1 MRVCGGNWQT
11 FVVGKSDTSTEAA
24 PTQPTVELSRPPQV
38 APDFWRLY
46 LTLSTVIFCGFV
58 ALGSAGPFQA
68 LYAVSR
74 GATLGQV
81 ALLAGGYTSI
91 ALFAGLA
98 WGRLADRP
106 GRRKWLMVGGMCL
119 LGIVHLASA
128 LVPHWEWLVPLRFIE
143 GLAIPAH
150 QVASMAMMGDLLAG
164 HPNRP
169 RLISAYRMSGS
180 LAFSV
185 AIVAS
190 GALSQAVGYAGS
202 YFVATVFFA
211 IGSATAATLPAVV
224 HVDVSVPGT
233 PPPRVGFGELLTGP
247 MRPVL
252 ILALAFGLPFSMVY
266 SVWPIWIANE
276 LGLGQATYSQLWGLA
291 AFAEVPF
298 MLAAGWMIGRAG
310 APRTFTL
317 GLIAFS
323 AVYCVYLI
331 NPPIE
336 GLFLAQVV
344 RGLGFAAYTATSLTM
359 AIELA
364 PATARGRAAGLYQ
377 SAQGLAQIT
386 GNWIGPPLA
395 GAFGFRPIYA
405 LAAVAVLGGAA
416 YALRIARPTP
426 QTDL

>member
-1 MRVCGGNWQT
+1 MAGN
-11 FVVGKSDTSTEAA
+11 SDISTDD
-24 PTQPTVELSRPPQV
+24 PTTHPTIEPPRSV
-38 APDFWRLY
+38 LVSPDFWRRY

-68 LYAVSR
+68 LYAVSL

-81 ALLAGGYTSI
+81 AFLAGGYTSI
-91 ALFAGLA
+91 AMLAGLA
-98 WGRLADRP
+98 WGRWADRP
-106 GRRKWLMVGGMCL
+106 SRRKWMMVGGMCL
-119 LGIVHLASA
+119 LGAVHLASA
-128 LVPHWEWLVPLRFIE
+128 LVPHWQWLVPLRFIE

-185 AIVAS
+185 AIVAT
-190 GALSQAVGYAGS
+190 GALSQVTGYAGS
-202 YFVATVFFA
+202 YIVATVVFA
-211 IGSATAATLPAVV
+211 IGAATAATLPAA
-224 HVDVSVPGT
+224 VSIQVANPGT
-233 PPPRVGFGELLTGP
+233 APARIGFGELLTGP

-276 LGLGQATYSQLWGLA
+276 LGLGQVSYSRLWGLA

-310 APRTFTL
+310 APRTFTV
-317 GLIAFS
+317 GLVAFS

-336 GLFLAQVV
+336 SLFLAQVI

-395 GAFGFRPIYA
+395 GAIGFRPIYGI
-405 LAAVAVLGGAA
+405 AAVAVLGGAA
-416 YALRIARPTP
+416 YALRIARPAP
-426 QTDL
+426 EI

>member
-1 MRVCGGNWQT
+1 MAIDANVSMDAPSAQLAIGSPSLPL
-11 FVVGKSDTSTEAA
+11 VV
-24 PTQPTVELSRPPQV
+24 
-38 APDFWRLY
+38 PDFWRRY

-58 ALGSAGPFQA
+58 GLGSAGPFQA
-68 LYAVSR
+68 LYAVSL

-91 ALFAGLA
+91 ALLAGLA
-98 WGRLADRP
+98 WGRWADRP
-106 GRRKWLMVGGMCL
+106 GRRKWMMVGGMCL
-119 LGIVHLASA
+119 LGTVHLGSA
-128 LVPHWEWLVPLRFIE
+128 IVPHWEWLVPLRFIE

-150 QVASMAMMGDLLAG
+150 QVASMAMMGDLLTG

-190 GALSQAVGYAGS
+190 GAVSQAVGYAGS
-202 YFVATVFFA
+202 YIVATIVFVIGA
-211 IGSATAATLPAVV
+211 ITAATLPAAVSNDVV
-224 HVDVSVPGT
+224 NLGT
-233 PPPRVGFGELLTGP
+233 TPRRIGFGELLTGP

-276 LGLGQATYSQLWGLA
+276 LGLGQATYSRLWGLA

-298 MLAAGWMIGRAG
+298 MLAAGWLIGRAG

-323 AVYCVYLI
+323 AVYFAYLL
-331 NPPIE
+331 NPPVE
-336 GLFLAQVV
+336 GLFLAQVI

-359 AIELA
+359 AIDLA
-364 PATARGRAAGLYQ
+364 PATARGRAAGLYH

-395 GAFGFRPIYA
+395 GAVGFRPIYA
-405 LAAVAVLGGAA
+405 IAAVAVLGGAA
-416 YALRIARPTP
+416 YALRFAKPAPEI
-426 QTDL
+426 